1 MAETLANSI
10 TNALGG
16 VPPWL
21 ILVIISVLPI
31 LELRGGMIAATLMN
45 VPYPTALL
53 VCIVANLLPIPFIL
67 MFLNKIFTW
76 MKKFPKFE
84 KILNFL
90 DSKVEKNKDKVE
102 KWKFW
107 GLFVLVAIPL
117 PGTGAW
123 TGALVANALNM
134 PAKKSFPAIFLGVLG
149 AAMIMSAVTYL
160 PRIF

>member
-1 MAETLANSI
+1 
-10 TNALGG
+10 
-16 VPPWL
+16 
-21 ILVIISVLPI
+21 
-31 LELRGGMIAATLMN
+31 
-45 VPYPTALL
+45 
-53 VCIVANLLPIPFIL
+53 
-67 MFLNKIFTW
+67 

-90 DSKVEKNKDKVE
+90 DSKVEKNRDKVE

>member
-90 DSKVEKNKDKVE
+90 DSKVEKNRDKVE